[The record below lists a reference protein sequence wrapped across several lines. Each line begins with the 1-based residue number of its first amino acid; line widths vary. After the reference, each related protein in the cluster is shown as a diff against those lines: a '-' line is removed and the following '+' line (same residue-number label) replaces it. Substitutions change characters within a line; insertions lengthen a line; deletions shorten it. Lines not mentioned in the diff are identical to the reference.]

1 MRQRII
7 PKQAKLPASIVAGL
21 SEPGLGFHVVPC
33 LTATAC
39 RSGSPQALTARA
51 RPLAYQPRPQ
61 WRRLGG
67 REAEAGDCPV
77 VPLVPGDDMPLG
89 KLDDRLMKQR
99 TQGRSGGEGTLTY
112 A

>member
-39 RSGSPQALTARA
+39 RSGSPQALTARP
-51 RPLAYQPRPQ
+51 RPLAYQP
-61 WRRLGG
+61 
-67 REAEAGDCPV
+67 
-77 VPLVPGDDMPLG
+77 
-89 KLDDRLMKQR
+89 
-99 TQGRSGGEGTLTY
+99 
-112 A
+112 